1 MAEFDRF
8 LGTVEIAEALDD
20 FRGVFRGGENGGKL
34 AGGAFAGEAV
44 FGVAEQDFAEAESRA
59 ERIIKIV
66 RDPTG
71 HRAEGREA
79 LLTWRWVFFNSASA
93 FWRSIVRLRTSD
105 SRVAFCSWILSA
117 PHGIRAITNPQKHFR
132 VIERLR
138 QEISGPG
145 GQRLALG
152 LCGHIRRQDND
163 REVVVTAE
171 ALAELLQHC
180 QAIHVRHHPVGE
192 DELLFLKTRQS
203 VTCICRADDVLTI
216 RALQDALEQADI
228 RLLIVN
234 DEDFRGLDQ
243 RLCERVGRGRTIG
256 PGNRGRRASRVGRK
270 RLARWEAPLPLPAN
284 RR

>member
-20 FRGVFRGGENGGKL
+20 FRGVFRGGENGGKW

-44 FGVAEQDFAEAESRA
+44 FGVAEQDFAEAENRA

-105 SRVAFCSWILSA
+105 SRVAFCSWILRCAARDSSNYQSA
-117 PHGIRAITNPQKHFR
+117 EALPCDRTAS
-132 VIERLR
+132 
-138 QEISGPG
+138 SGNQCPG

-192 DELLFLKTRQS
+192 DELLFLKTR
-203 VTCICRADDVLTI
+203 
-216 RALQDALEQADI
+216 
-228 RLLIVN
+228 
-234 DEDFRGLDQ
+234 
-243 RLCERVGRGRTIG
+243 
-256 PGNRGRRASRVGRK
+256 
-270 RLARWEAPLPLPAN
+270 
-284 RR
+284 